1 MGRHV
6 FKLPD
11 VGEGTA
17 EAELVGWHVKVGD
30 RVEEDQILADIMTD
44 KATVELTSPVA
55 GVVTALHGEPGVMSP
70 VGSALV
76 EFEVE
81 DAGNASAESS
91 SPFPLEGGRAGDGGG
106 GTLPHVSPQDSADAS
121 VSDRTHPAATPTQPS
136 PLEGEG
142 SNTALAGNYVFKLPD
157 VGEGTAE
164 AELVAWHVKVGDAVE
179 EDQLLAEVMTD
190 KATVELTSPVSGT
203 VAALHGEAGHQVPVG
218 GPLVSFDVAGKG
230 NRPAA
235 PVAAPTSP
243 STASRSPSPVASAT
257 GEDKVAAA
265 SPPRPKDGEGDRASG
280 GGAVAASPART
291 AQTPGV
297 RPLASPAVR
306 KRARDLG
313 IELQSV
319 AGSGPAGR
327 IDHADL
333 DAFLATGGQLPS
345 APGASPSSA
354 YTRAEGTTEVR
365 IIGLRR
371 KIAEKMA
378 ESVRRIPHITY
389 VEEIDVTALEELRA
403 HLNAR
408 GKTTGKAKLNVL
420 PFIARAIVVALR
432 DQPQINSTYDDEAG
446 ILTQHAAVHLG
457 IAAQT
462 PNGLMVPVVRH
473 AESRDPYDTALEI
486 ARVSGA
492 AKDGSAKREELS
504 GSTITITS
512 LGTLGGLVH
521 TPIINHPE
529 VAIVGPNKIEER
541 VVVRDGQ
548 MVVRKMMNLSS
559 SFDHRIVDGHDAAV
573 FVQRIK
579 GLLEHPA
586 TLWMD

>member
-1 MGRHV
+1 MGRFVFKLPDVGEGTAEAELVAWHIAVGDMVEEDQIVADVMTDKATVEITAPVSGKVLAIHGQAGEMVPVRGPLVEFEVEGAGNAEEAPFPLDGGRVGDGGEAAAVVTASAEVTPTQPSPIKGEGSKAPTPAAGANYV

-30 RVEEDQILADIMTD
+30 AVEEDQILADIMTD
-44 KATVELTSPVA
+44 KATVEITSPIN
-55 GVVTALHGEPGVMSP
+55 GVVV
-70 VGSALV
+70 
-76 EFEVE
+76 
-81 DAGNASAESS
+81 
-91 SPFPLEGGRAGDGGG
+91 
-106 GTLPHVSPQDSADAS
+106 
-121 VSDRTHPAATPTQPS
+121 
-136 PLEGEG
+136 
-142 SNTALAGNYVFKLPD
+142 
-157 VGEGTAE
+157 
-164 AELVAWHVKVGDAVE
+164 
-179 EDQLLAEVMTD
+179 
-190 KATVELTSPVSGT
+190 
-203 VAALHGEAGHQVPVG
+203 ALHGEAGQQIAVG
-218 GPLVSFDVAGKG
+218 GPLVSFKVEGKG
-230 NRPAA
+230 NVAAAPAAAPAPAPVAKAEKAAPAPVAKAAPAA
-235 PVAAPTSP
+235 PKADAK
-243 STASRSPSPVASAT
+243 PVPALT
-257 GEDKVAAA
+257 GRQ
-265 SPPRPKDGEGDRASG
+265 PGE
-280 GGAVAASPART
+280 
-291 AQTPGV
+291 

-306 KRARDLG
+306 NRARDLG
-313 IELQSV
+313 IDLAFV
-319 AGSGPAGR
+319 PGSGPAGR
-327 IDHADL
+327 IQHEDL
-333 DAFLATGGQLPS
+333 DAFVARGGSLPAATS
-345 APGASPSSA
+345 GAASSTYA
-354 YTRAEGTTEVR
+354 RAEGATETK

-389 VEEIDVTALEELRA
+389 VEEIDMTAVEELRA
-403 HLNAR
+403 HLNA
-408 GKTTGKAKLNVL
+408 TKAKDQPKLNVL

-432 DQPQINSTYDDEAG
+432 DQPTINSHYDDEAG
-446 ILTQHAAVHLG
+446 VLTTHAPVHLG

-473 AESRDPYDTALEI
+473 AEALDPYATALEI

-512 LGTLGGLVH
+512 LGTLGGVVH

-529 VAIVGPNKIEER
+529 VAIVGPNKIAER
-541 VVVRDGQ
+541 VVVKDGQ

-586 TLWMD
+586 TLWMG

>member
-1 MGRHV
+1 MGRYV

-30 RVEEDQILADIMTD
+30 MVAEDQILADIMTD

-55 GVVTALHGEPGVMSP
+55 GKVLAAHGEVGQQLA
-70 VGSALV
+70 VGSPLV

-81 DAGNASAESS
+81 GAGNAAEAPPPSNPAPQASVPPAGGQTVASAAAAVS
-91 SPFPLEGGRAGDGGG
+91 SPLRGEGDHPKPQAKDGGG
-106 GTLPHVSPQDSADAS
+106 APDT
-121 VSDRTHPAATPTQPS
+121 TQ
-136 PLEGEG
+136 
-142 SNTALAGNYVFKLPD
+142 AGNFVFKLPD

-164 AELVAWHVKVGDAVE
+164 AELVGWHIKVGDVVA
-179 EDQLLAEVMTD
+179 EDQIVADIMTD
-190 KATVELTSPVSGT
+190 KATVELTSPVAGT
-203 VAALHGEAGHQVPVG
+203 VVALHGEAGQQLAVG
-218 GPLVSFDVAGKG
+218 GPLVSFQVEGKG
-230 NRPAA
+230 NTAPLSLEGRGAGGEGAA
-235 PVAAPTSP
+235 S
-243 STASRSPSPVASAT
+243 
-257 GEDKVAAA
+257 AAA
-265 SPPRPKDGEGDRASG
+265 SEAPKARSPVPTAAAKPLASTPTQPSPLKGEGSRKLST
-280 GGAVAASPART
+280 RNE
-291 AQTPGV
+291 

-306 KRARDLG
+306 NRARDLG
-313 IELQSV
+313 IELQFV
-319 AGSGPAGR
+319 PGSGPAGR
-327 IDHADL
+327 IGHGDL
-333 DAFLATGGQLPS
+333 DAYVASGGQAS
-345 APGASPSSA
+345 SVPGSSTGSTYA
-354 YTRAEGTTEVR
+354 QADGTTETR

-403 HLNAR
+403 HLNATKR
-408 GKTTGKAKLNVL
+408 KDQPKLNVL

-432 DQPQINSTYDDEAG
+432 DQPTINSHYDDEAG
-446 ILTQHAAVHLG
+446 VLTTHNAVHLG

-473 AESRDPYDTALEI
+473 AEARDPYDTALEI

-492 AKDGSAKREELS
+492 AKDGSARRDELS

-512 LGTLGGLVH
+512 LGTLGGITH

-529 VAIVGPNKIEER
+529 VAIIGPNKIAER
-541 VVVRDGQ
+541 VVVKDGQ

-586 TLWMD
+586 TLWMG

>member
-30 RVEEDQILADIMTD
+30 RVEEDQILADVMTD

-55 GVVTALHGEPGVMSP
+55 GVVTALHGEPGVMSA

-81 DAGNASAESS
+81 GAGNASAAETVVEAASEQPVS
-91 SPFPLEGGRAGDGGG
+91 VEEDRVIVPSFAAPASTPSRIQGD
-106 GTLPHVSPQDSADAS
+106 A
-121 VSDRTHPAATPTQPS
+121 PS
-136 PLEGEG
+136 
-142 SNTALAGNYVFKLPD
+142 GNYVFKLPD

-164 AELVAWHVKVGDAVE
+164 AELVSWHVKVGDRVE

-190 KATVELTSPVSGT
+190 KATVELTSPVAGK
-203 VAALHGEAGHQVPVG
+203 VAGLFGQPGQQVPVG

-230 NRPAA
+230 N
-235 PVAAPTSP
+235 V
-243 STASRSPSPVASAT
+243 STAAALTQAPDRVEKPVSRDGDISENSKTVSAKTSTPSVT
-257 GEDKVAAA
+257 KTTAAA
-265 SPPRPKDGEGDRASG
+265 GKSSDD
-280 GGAVAASPART
+280 AVARI
-291 AQTPGV
+291 AQIPGV

-306 KRARDLG
+306 ARARDMG
-313 IELQSV
+313 IELQFV
-319 AGSGPAGR
+319 PGSGPAGR
-327 IDHADL
+327 IQHDDL
-333 DAFLATGGQLPS
+333 DVFVTRGGQPASAPSATGS
-345 APGASPSSA
+345 TYAK
-354 YTRAEGTTEVR
+354 AEGTTEVR

-403 HLNAR
+403 HLNAT
-408 GKTTGKAKLNVL
+408 KSKDQPKLNLL

-432 DQPQINSTYDDEAG
+432 DQPNINATYDDEAG
-446 ILTQHAAVHLG
+446 VLTSHAAVHLG

-473 AESRDPYDTALEI
+473 AEARDPWDTALEI

-492 AKDGSAKREELS
+492 AKDGTAKREELS

-512 LGTLGGLVH
+512 LGTLGGVVH

-529 VAIVGPNKIEER
+529 VAIVGPNKIAER
-541 VVVRDGQ
+541 VVVKDGQ

-586 TLWMD
+586 TLWMG

>member
-1 MGRHV
+1 MGRYV

-30 RVEEDQILADIMTD
+30 MVAEDQIIADIMTD

-55 GVVTALHGEPGVMSP
+55 GKVTAAHGEPGQQLA
-70 VGSALV
+70 VGSPLV

-81 DAGNASAESS
+81 GEGNSA
-91 SPFPLEGGRAGDGGG
+91 PFPLEGGRAGDGGG
-106 GTLPHVSPQDSADAS
+106 GASAAA
-121 VSDRTHPAATPTQPS
+121 RPAAPNTAPEPAASTPTQPS
-136 PLEGEG
+136 PLQGEG
-142 SNTALAGNYVFKLPD
+142 SANYVFKLPD

-164 AELVAWHVKVGDAVE
+164 AELVGWHVAVGDTVA
-179 EDQLLAEVMTD
+179 EDQIIADVMTD
-190 KATVELTSPVSGT
+190 KATVELTSPVAGT
-203 VAALHGEAGHQVPVG
+203 VVALHGEPGRQIAVG
-218 GPLVSFDVAGKG
+218 GPLVSFLVEGKG
-230 NRPAA
+230 N
-235 PVAAPTSP
+235 VAAPP
-243 STASRSPSPVASAT
+243 STPFPLDGGRVGDGGDSSSKRPAIAETAPPASVSAKPSTTVTPTQPSPI
-257 GEDKVAAA
+257 K
-265 SPPRPKDGEGDRASG
+265 GEGSRQLST
-280 GGAVAASPART
+280 RNE
-291 AQTPGV
+291 

-306 KRARDLG
+306 QRARDLG
-313 IELQSV
+313 VELQFV
-319 AGSGPAGR
+319 PGSGPAGR
-327 IDHADL
+327 IEHGDL
-333 DAFLATGGQLPS
+333 DAYLASGSHGSS
-345 APGASPSSA
+345 AGASSA
-354 YTRAEGTTEVR
+354 STYARAEGTTETR

-403 HLNAR
+403 HLNATR
-408 GKTTGKAKLNVL
+408 KPDQPKLNVL

-432 DQPQINSTYDDEAG
+432 DQPTINSWYDDEAG
-446 ILTQHAAVHLG
+446 VLTTHAAVHLG

-473 AESRDPYDTALEI
+473 AEARDPYDTAAEI

-492 AKDGSAKREELS
+492 AKSGKASREELT

-512 LGTLGGLVH
+512 LGTLGGVVH

-529 VAIVGPNKIEER
+529 VAIVGPNKIQER
-541 VVVRDGQ
+541 VVVKDGQ

-586 TLWMD
+586 TLWMG

>member
-1 MGRHV
+1 
-6 FKLPD
+6 
-11 VGEGTA
+11 
-17 EAELVGWHVKVGD
+17 
-30 RVEEDQILADIMTD
+30 
-44 KATVELTSPVA
+44 
-55 GVVTALHGEPGVMSP
+55 VVVALHGEPGV
-70 VGSALV
+70 AQ
-76 EFEVE
+76 
-81 DAGNASAESS
+81 A
-91 SPFPLEGGRAGDGGG
+91 
-106 GTLPHVSPQDSADAS
+106 
-121 VSDRTHPAATPTQPS
+121 
-136 PLEGEG
+136 
-142 SNTALAGNYVFKLPD
+142 
-157 VGEGTAE
+157 
-164 AELVAWHVKVGDAVE
+164 
-179 EDQLLAEVMTD
+179 
-190 KATVELTSPVSGT
+190 
-203 VAALHGEAGHQVPVG
+203 VG
-218 GPLVSFDVAGKG
+218 GPLVSFKVEGAGNVKAEAAPAPAPTPAKAEAAPAAK
-230 NRPAA
+230 PAA
-235 PVAAPTSP
+235 PTQKAAP
-243 STASRSPSPVASAT
+243 A
-257 GEDKVAAA
+257 K
-265 SPPRPKDGEGDRASG
+265 
-280 GGAVAASPART
+280 AVAEGFTTRKA
-291 AQTPGV
+291 GE

-313 IELQSV
+313 VELQFV

-327 IDHADL
+327 IGHEDL
-333 DAFLATGGQLPS
+333 DAYVSGGGRAAS
-345 APGASPSSA
+345 APSGGGSMYAK
-354 YTRAEGTTEVR
+354 AEGTTETR

-403 HLNAR
+403 HLNAQAKAS
-408 GKTTGKAKLNVL
+408 GKPKLNVL

-432 DQPQINSTYDDEAG
+432 DQPTINSHYDDEAG
-446 ILTQHAAVHLG
+446 VLTTHAAVHLG

-473 AESRDPYDTALEI
+473 AEARDPYDTAQEI

-512 LGTLGGLVH
+512 LGTLGGITH

-529 VAIVGPNKIEER
+529 VAIVGPNKISER

-586 TLWMD
+586 TLWM